1 MSNPKLRATIV
12 VLIVGVA
19 LGVSVFAASHLF
31 LRPMLIADAHSA
43 AEELARISHNVSQL
57 RPCDA
62 TKPSLL
68 NDLPECARNS
78 VFNSLFVRIPSV
90 KSLIQRVLSWQER
103 AGPIGDEISGL
114 ASLKTN
120 ASGERRQRS
129 LEP

>member
-1 MSNPKLRATIV
+1 MIQ
-12 VLIVGVA
+12 IQ
-19 LGVSVFAASHLF
+19 LGRELVAAS
-31 LRPMLIADAHSA
+31 IWIEGVCQSA
-43 AEELARISHNVSQL
+43 GLVPAGLARISHNVSQL

-114 ASLKTN
+114 THN
-120 ASGERRQRS
+120 RG
-129 LEP
+129 